1 MRRVLARRLTI
12 EGPREV
18 GGDIEAGLLGVHA
31 GPARDLQCRHFVADS
46 SAEGGEGAL
55 LQQILG
61 RAADDARG
69 ALCGDAD
76 IVRGQARRSLA
87 LRHVCATMASERVT
101 RSTRSRRNNALN
113 NSTILH
119 CIQLKA

>member
-69 ALCGDAD
+69 ALCGSQASSEGK
-76 IVRGQARRSLA
+76 RGGHSRCVTSVPRWQVSGSQVALA
-87 LRHVCATMASERVT
+87 AVAIMHLTT
-101 RSTRSRRNNALN
+101 ALFYIAF
-113 NSTILH
+113 S
-119 CIQLKA
+119 